1 MLKPITR
8 FTTPLLLL
16 LAAAVTMSPMTASAQ
31 GTTQRNQADDS
42 KRCEVADGGRPA
54 QQGKA
59 GDADMESTYSS
70 CRLLDGYVGFGAR
83 TNDGTGETPIYG
95 ADDAMPDL
103 RKSYMAARSHSLG
116 MLGEDDGSG
125 AGNARSGKLSGMNAG
140 DKGTYQFAQNEK
152 FNDWEPAH
160 QPGIVHSNFPADDT
174 RLLASS
180 ELGGNLPPSSG
191 NVGGGGATGGLDSG
205 RNTPSVPVTPPI
217 SPIPEP
223 QTYLMMVVGLGL
235 IAVATRWKFRRA
247 ANAAA

>member
-16 LAAAVTMSPMTASAQ
+16 AAALAMSPMAASAQ
-31 GTTQRNQADDS
+31 GNTQRNQTDNS
-42 KRCEVADGGRPA
+42 KRCEVADGGAPA

-83 TNDGTGETPIYG
+83 TNDGTGETPTYG

-103 RKSYMAARSHSLG
+103 RKPYMAGRTHSLG
-116 MLGEDDGSG
+116 LLGEEEGSG
-125 AGNARSGKLSGMNAG
+125 AANARSGKVGGMHAS
-140 DKGTYQFAQNEK
+140 DTGTYQFAQNEK

-160 QPGIVHSNFPADDT
+160 QPGMVHSTFPGDDT

-180 ELGGNLPPSSG
+180 ELGGNLPPSAG
-191 NVGGGGATGGLDSG
+191 GVGGGGATGGLDSG
-205 RNTPSVPVTPPI
+205 RNTPIVPVTPPI

-235 IAVATRWKFRRA
+235 IAVATRRKYRHA